1 MSNVKVSVIMP
12 VYNAERYLEECLD
25 SVLGQTLQD
34 IEVICVDDGSTD
46 RSLDMLRRYE
56 RQDPRM
62 KVIQQQ
68 NLYAGV
74 ARNRGLEVATGTYVM
89 FLDSD
94 DFFRADMLEQVYRK
108 GVEQDADVVLFGGR
122 IYHTQKGTYQAAPRY
137 LRREVVKPYPVWN
150 RDDIPE
156 QLLTVTTPA
165 PWTKAFRREFVSQKG
180 LRFQP
185 LPNSNDAYFVI
196 SALALAQR
204 ITWLDEDFVNHR
216 VGQTGDIQSHKAEH
230 PCCFIQAYQA
240 IYETMVEHGVF
251 QQLKKSYCTLFFS
264 EICANVETMKETWVR
279 REMFQALGQLSFLSQ
294 DLLCE
299 PEEFYRDFYQD
310 YQKVK
315 GFIRVARALENH
327 WMDANPVPAY
337 TVLRPCQP
345 ASYAVS
351 VVIPIYNVEAFL
363 RPCLDSIVGQSLKN
377 IQIICV
383 NDGSPDGSLDI
394 VKEYAQ
400 RDSRIH
406 IVTQENGGLSVA
418 RNHGMAEA
426 TGKYLYFMD
435 SDDLLEPQALE
446 QLYTQAE
453 EKDLS
458 VVYFDADCFS
468 EDPQVSAEFL
478 ESCRHNYHRS
488 GTYPEQCAGVEMM
501 CQMEQRR
508 ELYASACLQMLRR
521 DYAVQFPFHV
531 GILHE
536 DNPFTLLSMCL
547 APRVGHVSATYFK
560 RRYRSN
566 SIMTGGQTF
575 RHCYG
580 YFCGYQDIM
589 GRYVRM
595 SQLSA
600 EERYYVQHFANRLL
614 QNAVRIYAKLPVEE
628 QMMYCALPLD
638 EAMAFSSLV
647 VEHGITYATLTEKK
661 ALLQRTYDEK
671 AERGIQIKGLRQEME
686 RQRREMERQRQE
698 LEGLRHPGLKGI
710 ARMSLGWIKGKVK
723 K

>member
-12 VYNAERYLEECLD
+12 VYNVERYLEECLD

-46 RSLDMLRRYE
+46 SSLEILRRYE

-94 DFFRADMLEQVYRK
+94 DFFRADMLEQVYHK
-108 GVEQDADVVLFGGR
+108 GVEQNADVVLFGGR
-122 IYHTQKGTYQAAPRY
+122 IYDTKKGTYRAAPWY
-137 LRREVVKPYPVWN
+137 LRREVVEPYQVFN

-156 QLLTVTTPA
+156 QLLTVTSPA
-165 PWTKAFRREFVSQKG
+165 PWTKAFRREFVLQQG

-204 ITWLDEDFVNHR
+204 ITWLDEDFVNYR
-216 VGQTGDIQSHKAEH
+216 VGQTGNIQNRKVEH

-240 IYETMVEHGVF
+240 IYETLVEHGVF
-251 QQLKKSYCTLFFS
+251 QQLKKSYCALFFS
-264 EICANVETMKETWVR
+264 GICFNVTTIEDIRARQEIFR
-279 REMFQALGQLSFLSQ
+279 ALGNLDFLEQ
-294 DLLCE
+294 ELLGE
-299 PEEFYRDFYQD
+299 PEEFYSKCQKD
-310 YQKVK
+310 YKKVL
-315 GFIRVARALENH
+315 GFLHVARAMKDNQGEGTS
-327 WMDANPVPAY
+327 APAY

-345 ASYAVS
+345 AAYAVS
-351 VVIPIYNVEAFL
+351 VVIPIYNVEDFL

-383 NDGSPDGSLDI
+383 NDGSQDGSLDI
-394 VKEYAQ
+394 AWEYA
-400 RDSRIH
+400 RNDARIH
-406 IVTQENGGLSVA
+406 LVTQENGGLSVA

-446 QLYTQAE
+446 QLYAQAE
-453 EKDLS
+453 EKDLT

-488 GTYPEQCAGVEMM
+488 GTYPEQCTGAEMM

-521 DYAVQFPFHV
+521 DYAVQFPFHQ

-547 APRVGHVSATYFK
+547 APRVGYVRATYFK

-580 YFCGYQDIM
+580 YFCGFRDIM
-589 GRYVRM
+589 ERYARM

-614 QNAVRIYAKLPVEE
+614 QNAVRIYAKLSMEE
-628 QMMYCALPLD
+628 QMLSCALPLD
-638 EAMAFSSLV
+638 EAMTFGCLV
-647 VEHGITYATLTEKK
+647 VEHANSFAALMEKQR
-661 ALLQRTYDEK
+661 LLQKTYDEK
-671 AERGIQIKGLRQEME
+671 AERGVRIRQ
-686 RQRREMERQRQE
+686 
-698 LEGLRHPGLKGI
+698 LEEQLSRPGLKGI
-710 ARMSLGWIKGKVK
+710 AKLSLGWVKGKLK